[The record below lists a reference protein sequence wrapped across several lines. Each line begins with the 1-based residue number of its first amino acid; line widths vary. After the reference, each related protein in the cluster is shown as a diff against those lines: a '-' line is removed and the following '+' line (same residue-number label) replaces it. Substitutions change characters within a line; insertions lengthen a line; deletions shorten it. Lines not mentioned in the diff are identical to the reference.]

1 MGGDHI
7 ARYARHL
14 FVWED
19 GTRLLDQTQ
28 TVVNF
33 SGNSLKLA
41 FKGFAILCCIPS
53 LTHVKISKRKK
64 NLMFMFTYIWGF
76 VYLSNS
82 CFNVTAKLVNQS
94 LFIKMNKTIKYV
106 HCNTNCWRIAA
117 VVVNSGA
124 LNVRENEQTKREP
137 NERRKNKF
145 NCYLE
150 KFLDKFNSFLREG
163 KK

>member
-41 FKGFAILCCIPS
+41 FKGFAILCRIPS

-64 NLMFMFTYIWGF
+64 
-76 VYLSNS
+76 
-82 CFNVTAKLVNQS
+82 K
-94 LFIKMNKTIKYV
+94 
-106 HCNTNCWRIAA
+106 
-117 VVVNSGA
+117 
-124 LNVRENEQTKREP
+124 LNVHVHLHLRL
-137 NERRKNKF
+137 
-145 NCYLE
+145 CL
-150 KFLDKFNSFLREG
+150 SFQLLL
-163 KK
+163 